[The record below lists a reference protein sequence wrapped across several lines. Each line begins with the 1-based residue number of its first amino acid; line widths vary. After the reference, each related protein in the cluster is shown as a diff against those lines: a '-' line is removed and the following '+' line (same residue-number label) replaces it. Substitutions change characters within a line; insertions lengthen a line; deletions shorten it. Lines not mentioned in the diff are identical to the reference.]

1 MAEGIWRLIEAV
13 ITSKPNQEQIPVM
26 FFGGGC
32 SVSSVPLAALTGSF
46 YNATQV
52 CREMVIG
59 GRGGERGN
67 GGEGEEGEKREGEWG
82 EGEEGER
89 REGEWGGRGNGGED
103 EEGRREGW
111 E

>member
-67 GGEGEEGEKREGEWG
+67 GGEGEEGEG
-82 EGEEGER
+82 
-89 REGEWGGRGNGGED
+89 REGEWGGRGNGGVD
-103 EEGRREGW
+103 GEGRREGW